1 MFEQGKTTHLWLP
14 AIIAMVLLAVTA
26 TWTGCKKQAPEP
38 NPNHPVEVK
47 NTEPPAEAKTSAK
60 PTLIDIVRAARYRGY
75 WGPAFTYWYGRQAPD
90 FTLTDITGKKQK
102 LSNHRGKNVIII
114 FWATWCGPCLMEIP
128 DLIELRKTIS
138 EDNLAIL
145 AISYIS
151 EYPPNTAEMIK
162 SFSES
167 QKINYTVLAADIDDI
182 SVPYS
187 TVSGI
192 PCSFFIDPEGKIKLA
207 TSGLLSLGE
216 IKAIIQADPL

>member
-1 MFEQGKTTHLWLP
+1 M
-14 AIIAMVLLAVTA
+14 
-26 TWTGCKKQAPEP
+26 
-38 NPNHPVEVK
+38 
-47 NTEPPAEAKTSAK
+47 
-60 PTLIDIVRAARYRGY
+60 
-75 WGPAFTYWYGRQAPD
+75 
-90 FTLTDITGKKQK
+90 
-102 LSNHRGKNVIII
+102 
-114 FWATWCGPCLMEIP
+114 
-128 DLIELRKTIS
+128 
-138 EDNLAIL
+138 AIL